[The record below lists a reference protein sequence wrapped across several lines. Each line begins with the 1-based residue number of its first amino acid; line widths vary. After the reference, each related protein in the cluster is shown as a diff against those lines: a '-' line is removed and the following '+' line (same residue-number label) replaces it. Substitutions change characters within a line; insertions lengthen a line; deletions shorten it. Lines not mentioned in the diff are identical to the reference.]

1 MPLAEQQVWTKL
13 KECYDPE
20 LPCNIVDL
28 GLVYEV
34 KVSPL
39 EDSDDTRVDVR
50 MTLTSQ
56 GCPMSKQILA
66 QVQQKLL
73 DLKGVGEANVEI
85 VYDPPWD
92 LRASR
97 PKAAR
102 SWGMRSISQSRPPSA
117 GWSLS
122 PLTSGRGKRHSC
134 RVPSPLLCKVS
145 RVRGCRCRFQR
156 VVSVAFSSRAQLGR

>member
-34 KVSPL
+34 RVSPL

-73 DLKGVGEANVEI
+73 DLKGVGEANVKL
-85 VYDPPWD
+85 VFDPPWD
-92 LRASR
+92 RSR
-97 PKAAR
+97 ITPEGRKA
-102 SWGMRSISQSRPPSA
+102 
-117 GWSLS
+117 
-122 PLTSGRGKRHSC
+122 
-134 RVPSPLLCKVS
+134 
-145 RVRGCRCRFQR
+145 
-156 VVSVAFSSRAQLGR
+156 LGLEA

>member
-85 VYDPPWD
+85 VYDPPWN
-92 LRASR
+92 LS
-97 PKAAR
+97 KINEEGKKKLGL
-102 SWGMRSISQSRPPSA
+102 SYSISTNHIA
-117 GWSLS
+117 
-122 PLTSGRGKRHSC
+122 
-134 RVPSPLLCKVS
+134 
-145 RVRGCRCRFQR
+145 
-156 VVSVAFSSRAQLGR
+156 